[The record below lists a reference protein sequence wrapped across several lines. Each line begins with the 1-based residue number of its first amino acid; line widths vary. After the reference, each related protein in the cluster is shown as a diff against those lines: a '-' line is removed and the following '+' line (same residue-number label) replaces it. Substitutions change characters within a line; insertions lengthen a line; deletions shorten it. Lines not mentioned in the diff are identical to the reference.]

1 MAETSSA
8 AASTEG
14 FTPSTTGGTPSVGR
28 QGVEAADIV
37 VIAVYFVLI
46 MAVGIWSMVKANRG
60 TVTGYFLAGRSM
72 WWGPIGLSLYGSNI
86 GSTSFIGLAGT
97 GAASGI
103 AVSAYELSGLFCLL
117 LLAWLYIPVYISSA
131 VTTMPQYLKKRFG
144 GRRLQIYLSVLALI
158 QYIFIKIS
166 ADMFAGALFIQLAL
180 GWSLYP
186 SILLLLAITAVYTI
200 GGGLTAV
207 MYTDA
212 VSVCIMVIGAIILM
226 VMAFV
231 RVGGIETLITEYFQ
245 SIPDVRP
252 PNTTCGVPTLEAFHL
267 FRDATGSDLP
277 WPGLVFGIFILS
289 AWYFCTDQVL
299 VQRSLAAK
307 NMTHAKGGSILA
319 AGLKILPLFLM
330 VMPGMISRVLFK
342 DDVACVTAEECV
354 RACGNPASCTNI
366 AYPKLVIELM
376 PVGLRGLMVAT
387 MLAALMSS
395 LTSVFNSS
403 SSIFTVDLWGRV
415 RRKASQRELM
425 LVGRLFVLVMV
436 GVGIL
441 WIPVVQ
447 AAQGGQLFD
456 YIQSITSYQAPP
468 VLACFTL
475 GILWPRT
482 NEPGAFWGMIIGLVV
497 GTVRLILDFS
507 YGFPRCGEPDNRPD
521 IITRFHFLHFAILLF
536 TLCIVATVVISLLTE
551 PQDKDKLV
559 RLTWWTRHNEEM
571 PVDLS
576 DSEEEEEEETEKEEN
591 GELQLEVTEQDVQVQ
606 DGGQRGSRSMM
617 GMLLTGWNWFCG
629 FSDIPTKKQ
638 TKAEKAASLK
648 VMTSLKED
656 RFWGRFVNITAL
668 VLMTIGIFFWG
679 FFA

>member
-1 MAETSSA
+1 MMSA
-8 AASTEG
+8 FG
-14 FTPSTTGGTPSVGR
+14 
-28 QGVEAADIV
+28 
-37 VIAVYFVLI
+37 
-46 MAVGIWSMVKANRG
+46 
-60 TVTGYFLAGRSM
+60 
-72 WWGPIGLSLYGSNI
+72 
-86 GSTSFIGLAGT
+86 
-97 GAASGI
+97 
-103 AVSAYELSGLFCLL
+103 CL
-117 LLAWLYIPVYISSA
+117 
-131 VTTMPQYLKKRFG
+131 
-144 GRRLQIYLSVLALI
+144 
-158 QYIFIKIS
+158 
-166 ADMFAGALFIQLAL
+166 
-180 GWSLYP
+180 
-186 SILLLLAITAVYTI
+186 
-200 GGGLTAV
+200 
-207 MYTDA
+207 
-212 VSVCIMVIGAIILM
+212 
-226 VMAFV
+226 
-231 RVGGIETLITEYFQ
+231 E
-245 SIPDVRP
+245 
-252 PNTTCGVPTLEAFHL
+252 
-267 FRDATGSDLP
+267 
-277 WPGLVFGIFILS
+277 
-289 AWYFCTDQVL
+289 
-299 VQRSLAAK
+299 
-307 NMTHAKGGSILA
+307 
-319 AGLKILPLFLM
+319 
-330 VMPGMISRVLFK
+330 
-342 DDVACVTAEECV
+342 
-354 RACGNPASCTNI
+354 
-366 AYPKLVIELM
+366 
-376 PVGLRGLMVAT
+376 GLRGLMVAT

-403 SSIFTVDLWGRV
+403 SSIFTVDLWGKVRKKASQRELMLVGSSSSIFTVDLWGRV
-415 RRKASQRELM
+415 RRKASQRELMLVGSSSSIFTVDLWGRVRRKASQRELMLVGSSSSIFTVDLWGRVRKNASQRELM

-482 NEPGAFWGMIIGLVV
+482 NEPVRCSHFKVYRSQSRSVDGAKLGVGVPIVQAAQGGQLFDSIQSITSYKAPPVLACFTLGILWPGTNEPGAFWGMIIGLVV

-521 IITRFHFLHFAILLF
+521 IITRFHFLMTSCFSNRGAFWGMIIGLVVGTIRLILDFSYGFPRCGEPDNRPDIITKFHFLHFAILLF

-551 PQDKDKLV
+551 PQDKEKLV

-576 DSEEEEEEETEKEEN
+576 DSEGEEEGEETEKEEN

-617 GMLLTGWNWFCG
+617 GMIRTGWNWFCG

-638 TKAEKAASLK
+638 TKAEKVASLK